1 MFILYA
7 VIYSMQTLY
16 AVFKC
21 TPSLFFCHAIVLQE
35 ILLVLCR
42 KGPQTEGVFRKAG
55 NARALKEIKEQ
66 LNNEVEVD
74 LKNQHVI
81 LLADL
86 LKVTRVKSYL

>member
-1 MFILYA
+1 MQLYT
-7 VIYSMQTLY
+7 VCRHYMQFLN
-16 AVFKC
+16 VPLPF
-21 TPSLFFCHAIVLQE
+21 FFCHAIVLQE

-42 KGPQTEGVFRKAG
+42 KGAQTEGVFRKAG